1 MNAFGNPT
9 TYLILM
15 VLHAAAWLYAYR
27 GVRAIRS
34 KNPRHGHTALFVVMG
49 DGAVALA
56 AVLVV
61 AANGPVDWLTLA
73 AILVAALAAGGLP
86 MIWEYVESHTALSQA
101 ENLRR
106 DAVELQRLLQEEE

>member
-34 KNPRHGHTALFVVMG
+34 KNPRHGHTALFVVIG

-73 AILVAALAAGGLP
+73 AILVAALAAGGRP
-86 MIWEYVESHTALSQA
+86 MIWEYVEDHTALSQA
-101 ENLRR
+101 DNLRR
-106 DAVELQRLLQEEE
+106 DAAELQRLLQED

>member
-15 VLHAAAWLYAYR
+15 ALHAAAWLYAYR

-34 KNPRHGHTALFVVMG
+34 KNPRHGHTALFVVIG

-61 AANGPVDWLTLA
+61 AANGPVDWLNLA
-73 AILVAALAAGGLP
+73 AILVAALAAAGLP
-86 MIWEYVESHTALSQA
+86 MIWEYIEDHTALSQA

-106 DAVELQRLLQEEE
+106 DAAELQRLMQEE